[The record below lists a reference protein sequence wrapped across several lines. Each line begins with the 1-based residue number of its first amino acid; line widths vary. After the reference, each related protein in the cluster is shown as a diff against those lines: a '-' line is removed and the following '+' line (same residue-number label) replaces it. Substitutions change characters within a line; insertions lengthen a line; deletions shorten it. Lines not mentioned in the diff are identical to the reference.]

1 MLAVGATVWIPRS
14 SPASSATTPTGEVRA
29 GVATG
34 DVPLGDDAVWLTA
47 HDDLVIYRLPTA

>member
-1 MLAVGATVWIPRS
+1 VDPAVEPGIVGYDAV
-14 SPASSATTPTGEVRA
+14 TGEVRA